1 MSDLVEDY
9 NSLLGQ
15 IKERVRSAQYEA
27 LKVVN
32 KELINLYWDIG
43 RMIMSRQ
50 EGASWGK
57 SIVKNLARDLQ
68 AEFPGVSGFSMTNLW
83 RMKLFYET
91 YCDNPKLAPLV
102 REISWTHNL
111 VLLEK
116 CKDNLAR
123 EFYIRMSRKSGW
135 TKNVLLHQVE
145 NQTYEKMLL
154 NQTNFP
160 ETLPPEVQ
168 NQAKLAVRDEYTFDF
183 LDLSDAYTEHQL
195 EEALLRKV
203 NLFLRTMGGM
213 FTFVGSQ
220 YRVEVAD
227 QEFFIDLLLF
237 HRRLRCLVAI
247 DLKIGRFEPE
257 YIGKM
262 QFYLAVLNDKVRL
275 DDENPSIGIVLCKSK
290 ERTIVEYALKNSDQP
305 IGVASY
311 RIVSTLPEEL
321 SAYLPAPEQ
330 IELLLSDL

>member
-43 RMIMSRQ
+43 RMFMSRQ

-91 YCDNPKLAPLV
+91 YCDNPKLAPMV

-168 NQAKLAVRDEYTFDF
+168 NQAKLAV
-183 LDLSDAYTEHQL
+183 
-195 EEALLRKV
+195 
-203 NLFLRTMGGM
+203 
-213 FTFVGSQ
+213 
-220 YRVEVAD
+220 
-227 QEFFIDLLLF
+227 
-237 HRRLRCLVAI
+237 
-247 DLKIGRFEPE
+247 
-257 YIGKM
+257 
-262 QFYLAVLNDKVRL
+262 
-275 DDENPSIGIVLCKSK
+275 
-290 ERTIVEYALKNSDQP
+290 
-305 IGVASY
+305 
-311 RIVSTLPEEL
+311 
-321 SAYLPAPEQ
+321 
-330 IELLLSDL
+330 

>member
-1 MSDLVEDY
+1 LVEDY

-50 EGASWGK
+50 EGKSWGK
-57 SIVKNLARDLQ
+57 SVVKNLAQDLQ
-68 AEFPGVSGFSMTNLW
+68 TEFPGVAGFSMTNLW

-123 EFYIRMSRKSGW
+123 EFYIRMSRKFGW
-135 TKNVLLHQVE
+135 TKNILLHQVE
-145 NQTYEKMLL
+145 NQTYEKTLL
-154 NQTNFP
+154 NQTNFS
-160 ETLPPEVQ
+160 ENLSPEVQ

-183 LDLSDAYTEHQL
+183 LDLSDAHTEHQL
-195 EEALLRKV
+195 EEALLKKI

-220 YRVEVAD
+220 YRVEVGD

-262 QFYLAVLNDKVRL
+262 QFYLAVLNDKIRL

-290 ERTIVEYALKNSDQP
+290 ERTVVEYALKNSDHP

-330 IELLLSDL
+330 IELLLNDL